1 MVKNLPAIQEMR
13 VWSLGWED
21 PLEKEMTTHSSILAG
36 ESHGQRSLAGYSPW
50 GRKESD
56 TTEQLNSLAKI
67 CQNSRSPVSSQPR
80 YRVALAPFSWQKAH
94 RLRTG
99 RCCHCTAGG
108 VVHFWKVRMPLSRS
122 QTQNQRRVHYAFLC
136 ACVKNPKTPQVLH
149 TLGRPSVYPPESPW
163 HRWLH
168 SPTSRRCI

>member
-1 MVKNLPAIQEMR
+1 MQETGVKYLSQEHPWRRAWPPTPGFLP
-13 VWSLGWED
+13 
-21 PLEKEMTTHSSILAG
+21 G
-36 ESHGQRSLAGYSPW
+36 EFQGQRSLAGYSPW

-80 YRVALAPFSWQKAH
+80 RGVALAPFSWQKAH

-108 VVHFWKVRMPLSRS
+108 GVHFWKVRMPLSRS

-136 ACVKNPKTPQVLH
+136 AFVKNPKTPQVLH
-149 TLGRPSVYPPESPW
+149 TLGCPSVYPPESPW

-168 SPTSRRCI
+168 SPTVRRCV